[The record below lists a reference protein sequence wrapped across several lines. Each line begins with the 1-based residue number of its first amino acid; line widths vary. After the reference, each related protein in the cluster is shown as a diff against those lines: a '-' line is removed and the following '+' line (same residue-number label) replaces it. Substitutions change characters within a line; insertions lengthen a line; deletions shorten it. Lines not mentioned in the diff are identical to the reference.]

1 MAEETDK
8 HAATLNIHWQVP
20 TRPDGHPTAH
30 TDLVELELRAAVHQ
44 LADAL
49 AELNIAVGL
58 EVAPIEDPDAPNVGH
73 ILIDDRRLE
82 DWLGAEVDVDRDGA
96 HSFSIRD
103 ETYEIVPA
111 EFIVE
116 AGMLAASYLLD
127 GLGGCQSGA
136 CSRTGDAPTGCGK
149 CCGNANGCGGR
160 ADPE

>member
-1 MAEETDK
+1 MAEEMEK
-8 HAATLNIHWQVP
+8 HAATLTLRWQIP

-49 AELNIAVGL
+49 ARLNIAVGL
-58 EVAPIEDPDAPNVGH
+58 EVMPIEDPEAPNVGH
-73 ILIDDRRLE
+73 VLIGDRRLE
-82 DWLGAEVDVDRDGA
+82 DWLGAQVEVDRDGA
-96 HSFSIRD
+96 HSFTVRG

-127 GLGGCQSGA
+127 SLGGCHGGT
-136 CSRTGDAPTGCGK
+136 CPRTGDAPTGCGK
-149 CCGNANGCGGR
+149 CCGNADGR
-160 ADPE
+160 AGDSA